1 VVGKSLVADLVTC
14 PTPGAVA
21 KQTQA
26 NPLLDD
32 YEGMAIT
39 VDVLGIDGVSPI
51 SGDNF
56 GATQITRVL
65 NPAARLP

>member
-1 VVGKSLVADLVTC
+1 MAT
-14 PTPGAVA
+14 
-21 KQTQA
+21 QTQA

-51 SGDNF
+51 GEDNF